1 MRLACTP
8 IRCCLNPSRN
18 SSSSFPSIW
27 FIFPH
32 LNSPS
37 LPAPRSPDEAI
48 VRFRAWTLD
57 NASSTHEQS
66 AEELRL
72 IQIQHSLRP
81 ADRAI
86 IFVGAVFTEAAAATA
101 AQVTTH
107 KAALALLAPSAIQQR
122 HLIAAFEW
130 LCGAKYPSLQRF
142 FPLFLKQLFDEEV
155 VEEDVFFNWAT
166 DYARNEYSASD
177 SLIHIDVLEAL
188 KASAAPFITWLQEA
202 EEEGEEEE
210 EEEDDEDDE

>member
-1 MRLACTP
+1 
-8 IRCCLNPSRN
+8 
-18 SSSSFPSIW
+18 
-27 FIFPH
+27 
-32 LNSPS
+32 
-37 LPAPRSPDEAI
+37 
-48 VRFRAWTLD
+48 
-57 NASSTHEQS
+57 
-66 AEELRL
+66 
-72 IQIQHSLRP
+72 
-81 ADRAI
+81 
-86 IFVGAVFTEAAAATA
+86 VGAVFTEAAAATA
-101 AQVTTH
+101 TQVTTH

-202 EEEGEEEE
+202 EEEGEEGEDEDDEE
-210 EEEDDEDDE
+210 EEEDDE